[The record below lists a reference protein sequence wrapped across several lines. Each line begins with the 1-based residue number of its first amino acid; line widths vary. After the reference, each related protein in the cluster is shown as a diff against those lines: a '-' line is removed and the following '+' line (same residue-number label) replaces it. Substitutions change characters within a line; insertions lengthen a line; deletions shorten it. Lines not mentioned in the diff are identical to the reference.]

1 LLLKFI
7 QKESFKRNI
16 LCDCKLQFDSSVR
29 AQVQIGLSEA
39 EPVSERSNNKYLNN
53 NNEIEAQ
60 LDGLAAANTH
70 PSIAALAEACSETL
84 LNPSYLLRGIGNPFA
99 DKPGATVTAPPL
111 ASQQRPALRLH
122 SRKMAGLKEVL
133 MAEKLNTSAI
143 SLQLTAQSQVQV
155 GGRKTRAAEPPPE
168 QLEHAA
174 SKAKKA
180 KTRD

>member
-1 LLLKFI
+1 MTTKFW
-7 QKESFKRNI
+7 N
-16 LCDCKLQFDSSVR
+16 LCLFQFDASVR
-29 AQVQIGLSEA
+29 AQVQIGLSEE
-39 EPVSERSNNKYLNN
+39 EPVSERSKYLNN

-60 LDGLAAANTH
+60 LDGLATAATH

-99 DKPGATVTAPPL
+99 DNPGAPLPAATVTAPPP

-133 MAEKLNTSAI
+133 LAEKLNTSAI

-168 QLEHAA
+168 QPEHAA
-174 SKAKKA
+174 PKAKKA

>member
-1 LLLKFI
+1 M
-7 QKESFKRNI
+7 
-16 LCDCKLQFDSSVR
+16 R
-29 AQVQIGLSEA
+29 AQVEIGLSEV
-39 EPVSERSNNKYLNN
+39 EPVSERSKYLNN
-53 NNEIEAQ
+53 NNEIESQ
-60 LDGLAAANTH
+60 LDSLATATTH

-99 DKPGATVTAPPL
+99 DNPSAAPLSVAALPA

-133 MAEKLNTSAI
+133 LAEKLNTSAI

-155 GGRKTRAAEPPPE
+155 GGRKTRAVEPPPE
-168 QLEHAA
+168 QPEHAA

>member
-1 LLLKFI
+1 MKI
-7 QKESFKRNI
+7 PKCNQNI
-16 LCDCKLQFDSSVR
+16 LCDFQLQFDSSVR

-39 EPVSERSNNKYLNN
+39 EPVSERSKYLNN

-99 DKPGATVTAPPL
+99 DNPAATVAAPPL

-133 MAEKLNTSAI
+133 LAEKLNTSAI

-168 QLEHAA
+168 QPEHAA